1 MFDMAI
7 KNKLK
12 ILISEKEYRENRKLS
27 YRTVAEEAQ
36 IPLSVLTDYT
46 SQNVKRFDVKT
57 LEKLCKYFD
66 CQPGDLIEYSPDD
79 HPTPSKQKAARK

>member
-12 ILISEKEYRENRKLS
+12 VLISEKEYRENRKLS
-27 YRTVAEEAQ
+27 YRTVAEEAN

-46 SQNVKRFDVKT
+46 SQKVKRFDVKT
-57 LEKLCKYFD
+57 LEKLCKYLG
-66 CQPGDLIEYSPDD
+66 CQPGDLLEYVEDPPDEK
-79 HPTPSKQKAARK
+79 PKQKTAHK

>member
-1 MFDMAI
+1 MLDMAI

-12 ILISEKEYRENRKLS
+12 ILISQKEYRENRKLP
-27 YRTVAEEAQ
+27 YRTIAEEAK

-46 SQNVKRFDVKT
+46 SQNVKRFDVNT

-66 CQPGDLIEYSPDD
+66 CQPGDLLEYTPDD
-79 HPTPSKQKAARK
+79 GTSSKQKTART